1 MNAGTPD
8 SNEPRHV
15 RGSVFLPLQSPQQ
28 HSPIPLAESRPTILI
43 LGIAIGLVYA
53 AAMALSFAGATRGDE
68 VYHYAQ
74 IQLFLHGEW
83 RVLDQYLTT
92 IPGYHAVVALT
103 LRVVGLESLGAARA
117 VNAAIGLVAAAGFL
131 ALRRRLWPGTESL
144 ATAQFLALPILAPLF
159 FLVYTD
165 VLALALILWAVV
177 AMLADR
183 HWWSALALLGVVL
196 VRQNDVIWAGFVV
209 AVAAWPLFRERGVAA
224 LRELLLPFS
233 PYAIPMCAFVAFWA
247 WNGSISLSHGQ
258 AALHPL
264 TLRLGNPFFVLLL
277 AGVLFPL
284 QILAG
289 LRDCAAQMRAQP
301 WLLTLPIAGFV
312 LFWFGFHADNPYN
325 GALPDFIPRNAL
337 LLKFD
342 SDSTWRAGAGVAMM
356 LAASGLAS
364 TTLRPPGAWWLY
376 PFATLFLAASWLI
389 EQRYAI
395 VPVVLWLAFRE
406 HRSPRIEIATLALW
420 LVVAVW
426 VFLGVA
432 AGRFFL

>member
-1 MNAGTPD
+1 
-8 SNEPRHV
+8 
-15 RGSVFLPLQSPQQ
+15 
-28 HSPIPLAESRPTILI
+28 
-43 LGIAIGLVYA
+43 
-53 AAMALSFAGATRGDE
+53 MALSFAGATRGDE

-264 TLRLGNPFFVLLL
+264 TLRLGNPFFILLL

-301 WLLTLPIAGFV
+301 WLL
-312 LFWFGFHADNPYN
+312 
-325 GALPDFIPRNAL
+325 
-337 LLKFD
+337 
-342 SDSTWRAGAGVAMM
+342 
-356 LAASGLAS
+356 
-364 TTLRPPGAWWLY
+364 
-376 PFATLFLAASWLI
+376 
-389 EQRYAI
+389 
-395 VPVVLWLAFRE
+395 
-406 HRSPRIEIATLALW
+406 
-420 LVVAVW
+420 
-426 VFLGVA
+426 
-432 AGRFFL
+432 